1 MINKKGGSSNP
12 PSSTKTGF
20 EGLIE
25 KMKNKG
31 LIDDKVYNF
40 IISRYND
47 KDEMLCSFWEVY
59 SDDNDE
65 DDFID
70 NIEIFIKKYQNLIDK
85 FTNEGSSGG
94 DKLKKVLDQLLKEGN
109 FDAKDKEIALREY
122 EKQNAMLMSILES
135 LDPDDVEDSI
145 DTLRTLI
152 KKMKHVKS

>member
-1 MINKKGGSSNP
+1 M
-12 PSSTKTGF
+12 
-20 EGLIE
+20 E
-25 KMKNKG
+25 NKG

-152 KKMKHVKS
+152 KKKKNKRMRRKLI

>member
-1 MINKKGGSSNP
+1 
-12 PSSTKTGF
+12 
-20 EGLIE
+20 
-25 KMKNKG
+25 MKNKG

>member
-1 MINKKGGSSNP
+1 
-12 PSSTKTGF
+12 
-20 EGLIE
+20 
-25 KMKNKG
+25 MKNKG

-152 KKMKHVKS
+152 KKKKNKRMRRKLI

>member
-1 MINKKGGSSNP
+1 MIYIG
-12 PSSTKTGF
+12 TKF
-20 EGLIE
+20 
-25 KMKNKG
+25 
-31 LIDDKVYNF
+31 Y
-40 IISRYND
+40 RYND

>member
-1 MINKKGGSSNP
+1 M
-12 PSSTKTGF
+12 
-20 EGLIE
+20 
-25 KMKNKG
+25 
-31 LIDDKVYNF
+31 
-40 IISRYND
+40 
-47 KDEMLCSFWEVY
+47 
-59 SDDNDE
+59 
-65 DDFID
+65 
-70 NIEIFIKKYQNLIDK
+70 IDK

-122 EKQNAMLMSILES
+122 EKQNAMLISILES